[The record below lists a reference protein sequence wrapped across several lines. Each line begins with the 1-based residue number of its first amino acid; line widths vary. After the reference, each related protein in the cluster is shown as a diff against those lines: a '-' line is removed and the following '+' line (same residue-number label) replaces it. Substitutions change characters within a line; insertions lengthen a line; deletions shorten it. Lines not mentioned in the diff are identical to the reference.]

1 MFFLCLSVNDARSPN
16 VERGSRSS
24 NWTRHDHASLT
35 ESVTLRQGFKS
46 HGWLSV
52 EHGKENL
59 ILSYCCNICAV
70 VIQHHASLMKALL
83 RHWART
89 AARLLAPFWSF
100 ALTKNKCQWFWAL
113 FYSRVKTVQM
123 QVSQPDTQTDAV
135 FLILFVTARCG
146 VWISYRQFSDLL
158 ELDLAVLML
167 VHCQWKKWWCCNIKR
182 VSNILADDSTTTMT
196 VSNLI

>member
-1 MFFLCLSVNDARSPN
+1 MFRGPTVNWKNGTLMFFLCLSVNDARSPN

-123 QVSQPDTQTDAV
+123 QVSQTHKP
-135 FLILFVTARCG
+135 
-146 VWISYRQFSDLL
+146 
-158 ELDLAVLML
+158 ML
-167 VHCQWKKWWCCNIKR
+167 YSWYC
-182 VSNILADDSTTTMT
+182 S
-196 VSNLI
+196 